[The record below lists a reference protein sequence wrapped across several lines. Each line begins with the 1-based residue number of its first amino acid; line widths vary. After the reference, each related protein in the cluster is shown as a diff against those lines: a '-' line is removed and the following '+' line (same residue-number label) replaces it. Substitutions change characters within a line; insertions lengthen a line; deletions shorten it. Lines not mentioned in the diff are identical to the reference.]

1 MPGLSEPQPQSRRVH
16 EPQPLADEA
25 RTSVPEATAPATLDR
40 YKFSTT
46 GLAIGRRVTAFRE
59 AVCDAYYDVDLLSLS
74 AGPHEANLS
83 TVATAVGRFSWVQS
97 DPCELV
103 RGPRRPSDPGDDFVI
118 FSLQSKQRG
127 FLSLQGDEY
136 VVGEGEIACYSSS
149 RPYRF
154 ANHDRFEAFTLMTP
168 AEALWS
174 RFGLELRAL
183 PRLISGASPAGAMAA
198 NFLRDFLRNGPL
210 LPPETAERM
219 FAIAMELICTAAQAE
234 APDGQLANARYGRAA
249 LVRRARAIIDDRLA
263 DSELSTETVA
273 ALVGISPRYLQSV
286 FRSEGSTVAGT
297 IWRRRLDRAR
307 RMLDNPMLSGDPVSD
322 VAFSCGF
329 TSAAHFSQK
338 FKSRFHIS
346 PRDYRRARRSQR

>member
-1 MPGLSEPQPQSRRVH
+1 MDTISTEQ
-16 EPQPLADEA
+16 
-25 RTSVPEATAPATLDR
+25 LDQLLT
-40 YKFSTT
+40 KM
-46 GLAIGRRVTAFRE
+46 IGSAE
-59 AVCDAYYDVDLLSLS
+59 GISDLLF
-74 AGPHEANLS
+74 
-83 TVATAVGRFSWVQS
+83 VAA
-97 DPCELV
+97 
-103 RGPRRPSDPGDDFVI
+103 
-118 FSLQSKQRG
+118 FSLGQFASLTLSL
-127 FLSLQGDEY
+127 FLSLALYAAVRQWMLTQMMG
-136 VVGEGEIACYSSS
+136 
-149 RPYRF
+149 
-154 ANHDRFEAFTLMTP
+154 NHML
-168 AEALWS
+168 
-174 RFGLELRAL
+174 
-183 PRLISGASPAGAMAA
+183 
-198 NFLRDFLRNGPL
+198 
-210 LPPETAERM
+210 TAERM
-219 FAIAMELICTAAQAE
+219 FAVAMELICTAAQAE